1 MSKLKISVIL
11 LLLSTLILKFSSM
24 IRDLVISGL
33 YGDSYMA
40 DAYFA
45 SMTIPNT
52 IILFLLTGLKDAFLP
67 SYYKFDVLGKG
78 FSHQTN
84 IIKSTF
90 LFSIAIALIGTI
102 LSPFL
107 VDLLYPDF
115 SNYQYGTSI
124 AQWTITLYFLSVVFV
139 GVNAIYEGYFDAKKK
154 FSISTFSQTI
164 VVLVTV
170 LFALLFHRPWGIY
183 SVPIGYLAG
192 TFLSFI
198 LKLLI
203 LSPKKFLLWNQ
214 RIDWKEVKEFY
225 LIFLPVGI
233 TIAVG
238 QINLSVN
245 MLFAAGMGEGVVSN
259 LNYAFRLISI
269 PQAIF
274 GVTIATIIFP
284 ILAQAKA
291 ETNYDLFKRGIER
304 GLSVMLLLLAPTI
317 SGMVFLIEPIIR
329 IVYERGAFT
338 ESATMLTSEYA
349 LFYMGSVFFYSI
361 QAVIAKGFYT
371 LEKGHY
377 IMRIGLLS
385 IVINILTNY
394 LLAEIMGPEGLALS
408 ASIVGFI
415 YSTLTFT
422 TLYRISGGFN
432 LKYLLKEV
440 GKIGIA
446 TLMMVLLLIGIEH
459 YLELSTWGDIPNIL
473 INTVIGGL
481 VFAGV
486 LVVLKSSTFFDTISI
501 KRRKQ

>member
-11 LLLSTLILKFSSM
+11 LLLSTLVLKFSSM

-67 SYYKFDVLGKG
+67 SFYKFDVQGKG
-78 FSHQTN
+78 ISHQTN

-107 VDLLYPDF
+107 VDWLYPGF
-115 SNYQYGTSI
+115 SNYEFGTSI
-124 AQWTITLYFLSVVFV
+124 AQWTIALYFLSVVFV

-170 LFALLFHRPWGIY
+170 LFALLFHRSWGIY
-183 SVPIGYLAG
+183 SVPIGYLVG
-192 TFLSFI
+192 TVLSFI
-198 LKLLI
+198 LKFLVI
-203 LSPKKFLLWNQ
+203 SPKKFLIWGQ
-214 RIDWKEVKEFY
+214 KIDWIEVKEFY

-284 ILAQAKA
+284 ILAQAKSEA
-291 ETNYDLFKRGIER
+291 NHDLFKRGIER
-304 GLSVMLLLLAPTI
+304 GLSVMLILLAPTI
-317 SGMVFLIEPIIR
+317 SGMIFLIEPIIR

-385 IVINILTNY
+385 IVINILSNY
-394 LLAEIMGPEGLALS
+394 LLAHVMGPQGLALS

-422 TLYRISGGFN
+422 TLYKISGGFD

-440 GKIGIA
+440 GKIGFA
-446 TLMMVLLLIGIEH
+446 TFTMVLILIGIKH
-459 YLELSTWGDIPNIL
+459 YFGLSEWGDIPNIL
-473 INTVIGGL
+473 INTFIGGL
-481 VFAGV
+481 IFVSV
-486 LVVLKSSTFFDTISI
+486 LVVLKSSTFFDTISF
-501 KRRKQ
+501 KRRR